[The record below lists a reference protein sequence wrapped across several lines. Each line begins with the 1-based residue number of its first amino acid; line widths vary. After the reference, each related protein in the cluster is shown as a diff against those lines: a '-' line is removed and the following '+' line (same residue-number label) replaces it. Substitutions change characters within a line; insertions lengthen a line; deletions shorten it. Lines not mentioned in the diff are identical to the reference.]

1 MNKSIDLTRANTLS
15 LLSTQNKAMR
25 LLRNHCHEVL
35 SMMPNDDARK
45 ALVKALDINQAY
57 KAKGCTF
64 EYGGDRVMP
73 LRDLANDGKQAVTQ
87 LRPD

>member
-1 MNKSIDLTRANTLS
+1 
-15 LLSTQNKAMR
+15 
-25 LLRNHCHEVL
+25 
-35 SMMPNDDARK
+35 MMPNDDARK

-73 LRDLANDGKQAVTQ
+73 LRDLPNNGKQAVAQ
-87 LRPD
+87 LRGE